1 MTAILSLRE
10 NISRHG
16 WSLVEFRG
24 NQNEYLQFASQF
36 GKPRASRLN
45 GPLVDR
51 LSPLSQHESKRNS
64 MSAAFGLGAFPFH
77 TDAAYFRIP
86 PRYMLLRMA
95 GSSACERHTL
105 VKDFGDVIASGM
117 LRRDV
122 WLVNGGRDRFY
133 TPIVDEDIIAG
144 RLVFRFDPCCMR
156 PVHDF
161 FESERVVQDAIQ
173 QAKDVA
179 IKWAPGLLLILDN
192 WRVLHARGEAP
203 QSDDS
208 GRLLER
214 VLIDESLTT
223 DSGKIS

>member
-1 MTAILSLRE
+1 
-10 NISRHG
+10 
-16 WSLVEFRG
+16 
-24 NQNEYLQFASQF
+24 
-36 GKPRASRLN
+36 
-45 GPLVDR
+45 
-51 LSPLSQHESKRNS
+51 
-64 MSAAFGLGAFPFH
+64 
-77 TDAAYFRIP
+77 
-86 PRYMLLRMA
+86 MA